1 MNPRRLPLALISL
14 VLLLA
19 GCSSENPSPPET
31 IISQLPSAQVPAAS
45 PTIPVE
51 ESISNDLDFTP
62 VHTESSPSVS
72 ITPITS
78 PSPTPAP
85 ALRRLT
91 TGGCCVDPFWSA
103 DGQQLLYIDR
113 PSPEAPAG
121 LWGVS
126 AQGSEPQFITERL
139 GIYSHDMLLRAF
151 PQDGATHIEDLASG
165 EKWILPNGGRA
176 VSFSPDKAWL
186 AWTAGQTGPPFNTAR
201 RDIWISRVDGSQDR
215 QVFSSIRAGFDGW
228 FPDGRILVSGLVEG
242 PASEQALWALS
253 PDQTQDGQPILVELG
268 RGARIRQ
275 ARISP
280 NGEWV
285 AYITTFSA
293 DPAQDGLWLAN
304 SRTGERRRLD
314 TFGGYQWR
322 DDQRL
327 LIVPLDL
334 SQPMHRL
341 LQVEAP
347 SGQVQPLSDPSITP
361 FRIANGDWSVSPDG
375 QMIAFVSADDGN
387 IWILELP
394 N

>member
-14 VLLLA
+14 VLFLA
-19 GCSSENPSPPET
+19 GCSSENPSPPEI

-51 ESISNDLDFTP
+51 ESISNNLDFTP
-62 VHTESSPSVS
+62 IYTESSPSVS

-113 PSPEAPAG
+113 PSLEAPAG

-139 GIYSHDMLLRAF
+139 GIYSPDILLRAF
-151 PQDGATHIEDLASG
+151 PKDGATHIEDLSTG
-165 EKWILPNGGRA
+165 EKWIIPNGGRA

-215 QVFSSIRAGFDGW
+215 QVFSGIRAGFEGW

-314 TFGGYQWR
+314 AFGGYQWR

-334 SQPMHRL
+334 NQPVHRL
-341 LQVEAP
+341 LQVEAL

-387 IWILELP
+387 IWLLELP